1 MTLAES
7 WTNQWRSQL
16 ENDYPN
22 HSSNTRDSIIR
33 WLMGE
38 HPEQL
43 ETLSS
48 EQQERIKQGLI
59 FRYRILQ
66 QRYFQVSPQQAY
78 RHLMQR
84 LSSLVIL
91 RQKIRVW
98 VATSRDRQRQVV
110 DVLQEVV
117 QEMLNSDRY
126 LQQQLLWISDCT
138 NDPQLR
144 NALLLTTLE
153 EYCLRP
159 IRNQPLLAYRF
170 VNYLRRS
177 QRGGLTQVPVGEWVK
192 QLSDE
197 VLSNESEESIS
208 LLDQEAVSQ
217 YEEEQDFEVQKSQ
230 RLTIQT
236 EFETYLKENVDP
248 IAAEWLRLY
257 LQGLSQEAIAQ
268 QLNLPI
274 KQIYRLREKVSYHAI
289 RNFALK
295 QNPELVSSWLGTSLT
310 ENRLGLTTTQWE
322 KFWHTLTPSQQELV
336 TRLKAGETVEAIAKV
351 LKVKVAQVYSEWA
364 AIYLIAQEIRNQ

>member
-7 WTNQWRSQL
+7 WTNEWRSQL
-16 ENDYPN
+16 ENDYPS
-22 HSSNTRDSIIR
+22 HSSHSKDSIVR
-33 WLMGE
+33 WLLGE
-38 HPEQL
+38 NPEQL
-43 ETLSS
+43 DTLSP
-48 EQQERIKQGLI
+48 EQQNRIKQGLN

-66 QRYFQVSPQQAY
+66 QRYFEVSPQQAY

-91 RQKIRVW
+91 RQKVRLW

-126 LQQQLLWISDCT
+126 LQQQLSWISDCT
-138 NDPQLR
+138 NDSKLR

-197 VLSNESEESIS
+197 VLSNETEESVS
-208 LLDQEAVSQ
+208 LLDQEAVSH
-217 YEEEQDFEVQKSQ
+217 YEEQQEFEAQKSQ
-230 RLTIQT
+230 RLTVQT

-248 IAAEWLRLY
+248 IAAEWLQLY
-257 LQGLSQEAIAQ
+257 LQGLSQDAIAQ
-268 QLNLPI
+268 KLNVPI
-274 KQIYRLREKVSYHAI
+274 KQIYRLREKVSYHAV

-295 QNPELVSSWLGTSLT
+295 QKPELVSSWLGTSLT
-310 ENRLGLTTTQWE
+310 ENRLGLTSNQWE
-322 KFWHTLTPSQQELV
+322 MFWQKLNPSQQELV
-336 TRLKAGETVEAIAKV
+336 TRLQRGETVEAIAKALN
-351 LKVKVAQVYSEWA
+351 LKVTQVYSEWVT
-364 AIYLIAQEIRNQ
+364 IYLIAQEIRNE